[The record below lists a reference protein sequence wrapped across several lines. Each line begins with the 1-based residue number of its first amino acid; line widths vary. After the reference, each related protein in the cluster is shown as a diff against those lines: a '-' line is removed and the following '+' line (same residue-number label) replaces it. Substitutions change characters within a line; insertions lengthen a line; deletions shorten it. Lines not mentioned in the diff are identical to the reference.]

1 MDDSTADHD
10 YDPHKDRE
18 TSSDTDTD
26 CEPQEGTNDVSP
38 PREDESDENVDEVI
52 RNNETGFENSV
63 DRSTARSHK
72 RTNKI
77 LTRKRQRDP
86 STWKRTV

>member
-38 PREDESDENVDEVI
+38 PRQDESDKNVDEVI
-52 RNNETGFENSV
+52 RNDETG
-63 DRSTARSHK
+63 D
-72 RTNKI
+72 
-77 LTRKRQRDP
+77 
-86 STWKRTV
+86 